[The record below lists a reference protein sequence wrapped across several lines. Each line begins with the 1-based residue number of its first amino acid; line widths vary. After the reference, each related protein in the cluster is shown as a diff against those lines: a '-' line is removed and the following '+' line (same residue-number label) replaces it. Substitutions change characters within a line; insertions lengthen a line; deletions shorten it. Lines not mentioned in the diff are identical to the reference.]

1 MLGQNNEILSEG
13 WSWEMLRRLWEQVRP
28 DACSRCCLIQS
39 QRLPGSKNN
48 TRGIL
53 LGRLKTLKHSKII
66 TCIPYTYHL
75 HIIYIGR
82 DPYISVRG
90 HQIDL
95 WFQNLPILNMTRSI
109 VIIGVFMSMVEEIS
123 EFVLCKF
130 PKSVAAEKIKNFNF
144 AIQNV
149 RKGPIQERKCQKCS
163 LPPKPT
169 NRFLFFELDFKV
181 HIRGFVNMIFG

>member
-95 WFQNLPILNMTRSI
+95 WFQNLPIFR
-109 VIIGVFMSMVEEIS
+109 EER
-123 EFVLCKF
+123 VQVCD
-130 PKSVAAEKIKNFNF
+130 
-144 AIQNV
+144 
-149 RKGPIQERKCQKCS
+149 QKCS
-163 LPPKPT
+163 TWVKEIQNPNVCNAMIATRQRRLPLLSLSVGRRPLV
-169 NRFLFFELDFKV
+169 RLEGGLDAL
-181 HIRGFVNMIFG
+181 H